1 MMMHPGLLA
10 QLGDDPESS
19 AGPIAGLVIAAIGFM
34 VLGYASVGSAGL
46 VFRGIALFAV
56 GEMIAS
62 PRIQEYV
69 TWLAPKEKAGLY
81 MGANFL
87 GTMIGGLLMYTV

>member
-1 MMMHPGLLA
+1 
-10 QLGDDPESS
+10 
-19 AGPIAGLVIAAIGFM
+19 
-34 VLGYASVGSAGL
+34 
-46 VFRGIALFAV
+46 
-56 GEMIAS
+56 MISS

-87 GTMIGGLLMYTV
+87 GTMIGGLLSGLYTSVYGWVEEAGNPGAVWYILAGHMILAVVVFMTFNRVLGGFEERSA